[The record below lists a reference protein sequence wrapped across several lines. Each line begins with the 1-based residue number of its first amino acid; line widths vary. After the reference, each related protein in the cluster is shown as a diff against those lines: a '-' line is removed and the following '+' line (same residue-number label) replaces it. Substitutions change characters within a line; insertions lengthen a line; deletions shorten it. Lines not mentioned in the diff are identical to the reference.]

1 MDISKTRR
9 YGLSILSG
17 TLLGLSFPFTG
28 GLIPLIFIALVP
40 LLFLEHYIFVKKY
53 RPIKV
58 FIHSFITFSVYNII
72 STWWIWN
79 ASVGGALMAFFLNA
93 LLMAVFFQFFVWT
106 KRYIGQK
113 EGYVGL
119 VIYWIAF
126 EFFHYH
132 WELSYPW
139 LNFGNVFSTLPEIVQ
154 WYSYL
159 GVLGG
164 TLWILFIN
172 MIAFKILANVY
183 FKKETWRIQTP
194 IVWIFSLFILVP
206 SLLSVWSYSSFED
219 ENNPLEVVVVQP
231 NFEAYTEKFTV
242 PVSKQINKIVA
253 LADEKVTAKTAFVLA
268 PETAIRNYNFSS
280 IDEDEFF
287 YTGIYDNLIAATQN
301 WGNAAL
307 YIGASTHRFFDKPY
321 SSASKLSRNGKWYES
336 YNSSLVI
343 SENNNSGFVH
353 KSALVLGVEKVP
365 FARWFP
371 FLEDLA
377 LSNGGTDGTLGVEKN
392 GPKVITSKGITFAPV
407 VCYESLYGDFIAR
420 QCRQGAE
427 AIFIVTND
435 GWWKDTP
442 GYKQHLAFAQ
452 LRAVENRR
460 WVARSANT
468 GSSAF
473 ISPRGEIVQKTD
485 YNVEAALKQ
494 TIQLNSNLTF
504 YATYGDWIGRSFGFV
519 TMLMLVFTFV
529 KYFRREKKF

>member
-1 MDISKTRR
+1 MDLSKTKR
-9 YGLSILSG
+9 YSLSILSG
-17 TLLGLSFPFTG
+17 VLLGLSFPFTG
-28 GLIPLIFIALVP
+28 GVTPLIFVALIP
-40 LLFLEHYIFVKKY
+40 LLFLEHYIYLKKY
-53 RPIKV
+53 RPRKV
-58 FIHSFITFSVYNII
+58 FVHAYISFTIYNLI

-79 ASVGGALMAFFLNA
+79 ASAGGALMAFFLNGF
-93 LLMAVFFQFFVWT
+93 LMAVFFQFFVWT

-139 LNFGNVFSTLPEIVQ
+139 LNFGNVFSTWPEIIQ

-164 TLWILFIN
+164 TLWVLLVN
-172 MIAFKILANVY
+172 MIGFKVFSNVF

-194 IVWIFSLFILVP
+194 IIWIFSLFIVLP
-206 SLLSVWSYSSFED
+206 ASLSIWSYFTFED
-219 ENNPLEVVVVQP
+219 KDNPAEIVAVQP

-242 PVSKQINKIVA
+242 PVSNQIEKIIS
-253 LADEKVTAKTAFVLA
+253 LAKEETTDSTLFVLA

-280 IDEDEFF
+280 INEDEFF
-287 YTGIYDNLIAATQN
+287 YSSIYDALIDGTKE
-301 WGNAAL
+301 WGGAAL
-307 YIGASTHRFFDKPY
+307 YIGASTHRFFNEPN
-321 SSASKLSRNGKWYES
+321 SSASKLGRNGRWYES

-343 SENNNSGFVH
+343 AENNNSGFTH
-353 KSALVLGVEKVP
+353 KSALVLGVEKIP
-365 FARWFP
+365 FSSWMP
-371 FLEDLA
+371 FLEELA
-377 LSNGGTDGTLGVEKN
+377 LSNGGTDGTLGVEKD
-392 GPKVITSKGITFAPV
+392 GPKVITSKGLTFAPV
-407 VCYESLYGDFIAR
+407 VCYESIYGDFVAR
-420 QCRQGAE
+420 QCRKGAE
-427 AIFIVTND
+427 AIFIITND

-452 LRAVENRR
+452 LRAIENRR

-473 ISPRGEIVQKTD
+473 INPRGEIIQKSD
-485 YNVEAALKQ
+485 YNVAAVLKQ
-494 TIQLNSNLTF
+494 KIQLNSDLSF
-504 YATYGDWIGRSFGFV
+504 YSTYGDWMGRSFGFV
-519 TMLMLVFTFV
+519 AVLMLVFTFV